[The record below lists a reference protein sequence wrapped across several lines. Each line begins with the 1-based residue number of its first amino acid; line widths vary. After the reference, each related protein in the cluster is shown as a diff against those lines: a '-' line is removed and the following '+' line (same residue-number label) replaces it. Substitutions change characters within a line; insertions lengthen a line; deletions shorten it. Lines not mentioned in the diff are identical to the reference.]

1 VTLRLVVASANP
13 DKAQEIADILC
24 TALGD
29 GVELVARP
37 GDVPDV
43 DETGDTLEDNAR
55 LKAVALRDATG
66 LAAIAD
72 DSGLEVDALD
82 GRPGVHSARY
92 SGPGATYASNVEKL
106 LGELEGVP
114 DARRGAQ
121 FRAVV
126 MVVFPDGREVSA
138 EGVVR
143 GRIIDAPRGDGGFG
157 YDPVFVPDEDPEGR
171 TFGEMGDGFKHSISH
186 RGRAVRAVAAQLAA
200 LR

>member
-13 DKAQEIADILC
+13 DKAQEITDILR
-24 TALGD
+24 AELGD
-29 GVELVARP
+29 GVELVPRP
-37 GDVPDV
+37 ADVPDV

-106 LGELEGVP
+106 LAELDGVP
-114 DARRGAQ
+114 DERRGAQ

-138 EGVVR
+138 DGVVR

-157 YDPVFVPDEDPEGR
+157 YDPVFVPDEDPDGR
-171 TFGEMGDGFKHSISH
+171 TFSEMGDGVKHSISH
-186 RGRAVRAVAAQLAA
+186 RGRALRAVAAHLAQLA
-200 LR
+200 

>member
-1 VTLRLVVASANP
+1 MTLRLVVASANP
-13 DKAQEIADILC
+13 DKAQEIADILRSE
-24 TALGD
+24 LGD
-29 GVELVARP
+29 RVELVPRP
-37 GDVPDV
+37 ADVPDV
-43 DETGDTLEDNAR
+43 DETGDTLEANAR

-92 SGPGATYASNVEKL
+92 AGPGATYASNVVKL
-106 LGELEGVP
+106 LGELDDVP
-114 DARRGAQ
+114 DERRGAQ

-143 GRIIDAPRGDGGFG
+143 GRIIDVPRGDGGFG
-157 YDPVFVPDEDPEGR
+157 YDPVFVPDEDADRR
-171 TFGEMGDGFKHSISH
+171 TFSEMGDDDKHAISH
-186 RGRAVRAVAAQLAA
+186 RGRAVRAVGAQLAA